1 MPSGMVKSCVC
12 AQVWRMV
19 PLFMMALTSLL
30 QVTRTRRVVMK
41 STCQEVYNENSNPP
55 CGENTSTYLQNSK
68 VSEESVA
75 LWHESP

>member
-1 MPSGMVKSCVC
+1 
-12 AQVWRMV
+12 MV

-30 QVTRTRRVVMK
+30 QVTRTGGEVVMK

-55 CGENTSTYLQNSK
+55 CGEKTSTYLQNSK